1 MLSHSFKLKN
11 KLCNA
16 FAAISITLVGIKIHL
31 FVIFKVVTQK
41 SPQTHRPQG
50 NIKYQTWGMRYTAFT
65 HAANKGLPK
74 NLVVRGSTPPGR
86 LGQMDD
92 PLWGSME
99 SWLNNRPAMWRT
111 VEQIVSNRLINI
123 QDFQFGSSQLE

>member
-41 SPQTHRPQG
+41 RPQIHRAQG
-50 NIKYQTWGMRYTAFT
+50 NKKRPDMRYTAFT

-74 NLVVRGSTPPGR
+74 NC
-86 LGQMDD
+86 
-92 PLWGSME
+92 W
-99 SWLNNRPAMWRT
+99 
-111 VEQIVSNRLINI
+111 
-123 QDFQFGSSQLE
+123 

>member
-41 SPQTHRPQG
+41 RPQIHRAQG
-50 NIKYQTWGMRYTAFT
+50 NKKKARHEVHGFHPRSKQRATE
-65 HAANKGLPK
+65 KL
-74 NLVVRGSTPPGR
+74 LVRGSTPPGR

>member
-41 SPQTHRPQG
+41 RPQIHRPQG
-50 NIKYQTWGMRYTAFT
+50 NIKYQTRGMRYTAFT
-65 HAANKGLPK
+65 HAASKGLPK
-74 NLVVRGSTPPGR
+74 N
-86 LGQMDD
+86 
-92 PLWGSME
+92 W
-99 SWLNNRPAMWRT
+99 W
-111 VEQIVSNRLINI
+111 
-123 QDFQFGSSQLE
+123 